1 MTDCAGCAE
10 PGKYSHTRDCLFEHF
25 LNYMGFTECSDTEK
39 ALMRIAYGH
48 GMAEGM
54 KPQLSPNAQAWVK
67 RRMAM
72 SEPV

>member
-10 PGKYSHTRDCLFEHF
+10 PGNHPHTRDCLFEHF

-48 GMAEGM
+48 GMDEGV
-54 KPQLSPNAQAWVK
+54 KPRLSPGAQAWV
-67 RRMAM
+67 RRRTAM
-72 SEPV
+72 SEPI

>member
-10 PGKYSHTRDCLFEHF
+10 PGKYSHTTDCLFEHF
-25 LNYMGFTECSDTEK
+25 LNFMNLHCTDSEK
-39 ALMRIAYGH
+39 ALMRIAYGY
-48 GMAEGM
+48 GLEEGGRQNL
-54 KPQLSPNAQAWVK
+54 PAQKWIR